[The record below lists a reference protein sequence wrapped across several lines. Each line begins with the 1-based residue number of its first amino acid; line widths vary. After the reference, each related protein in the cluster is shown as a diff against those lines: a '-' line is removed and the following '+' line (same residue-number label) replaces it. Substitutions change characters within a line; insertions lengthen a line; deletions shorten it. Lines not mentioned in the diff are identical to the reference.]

1 MSNEQYKEIFGLEGK
16 EEEKIQDSLAVE
28 KKKRELWTAMETPNL
43 FEPETILKWGRKKMK
58 SRKKKFKEEFKQ
70 ELELEDEKIILEELK
85 EMGNDDTIYDITFDH
100 RPS

>member
-1 MSNEQYKEIFGLEGK
+1 
-16 EEEKIQDSLAVE
+16 
-28 KKKRELWTAMETPNL
+28 
-43 FEPETILKWGRKKMK
+43 MK

-100 RPS
+100 RPSQAKKRSTQHKEINEALDKANIVFQNEDIADSSRNQINSSRQDHSFRSLL